1 MNILESELNA
11 EDHTGILT
19 CLTCVS
25 SLCVYSIILFILFLI
40 SKNPPCQDLKFCIK
54 KHARIGGARDFGL
67 YVILITSV
75 HIVIYFQGVIAVNS
89 GGGIE

>member
-1 MNILESELNA
+1 MKMNMETHKPYGPYEKYFKRPI
-11 EDHTGILT
+11 DFFCGILA
-19 CLTCVS
+19 VIVFS
-25 SLCVYSIILFILFLI
+25 W
-40 SKNPPCQDLKFCIK
+40 
-54 KHARIGGARDFGL
+54 L

>member
-1 MNILESELNA
+1 VVIE
-11 EDHTGILT
+11 GITLKVIPAAIT
-19 CLTCVS
+19 AAK
-25 SLCVYSIILFILFLI
+25 ILFILFLI